1 MRRWRISFTAFHK
14 VAHGLLEKEVSQGSL
29 IQFYR
34 SVLNSF
40 LSENRKILRFF
51 GGFEVN
57 QPIFVVVYFN
67 EIWGFQAK
75 EVASRAYFLG
85 FNMPKSLQRTP
96 QGEVVVGRIGCLT
109 KLRFRGVFA
118 RRKQEQSKNKK
129 KCDVDNLPYKVGFTL
144 PLQFLLSICCA
155 NRHFFS
161 LSAYLIFK
169 GKDKKK
175 K

>member
-29 IQFYR
+29 IQFIR

-96 QGEVVVGRIGCLT
+96 QGGVVVGRIGCLT
-109 KLRFRGVFA
+109 QLRFRGVFA
-118 RRKQEQSKNKK
+118 RRKQKYRKNNKK
-129 KCDVDNLPYKVGFTL
+129 CNVDIFSYKVGLSSPYSFYYQYVM
-144 PLQFLLSICCA
+144 PIGVSFPLLSTKI
-155 NRHFFS
+155 H
-161 LSAYLIFK
+161 
-169 GKDKKK
+169 
-175 K
+175 